1 MLDTIREQFL
11 LAIIKGEHNN
21 NKSEQSH
28 LYTSQNADKVSIEVL
43 SGDASITIIGNVK
56 TMKNLITKFMDKDII
71 ILLAVVILVA
81 AVIIIINIPKNK
93 AKKIL

>member
-1 MLDTIREQFL
+1 
-11 LAIIKGEHNN
+11 
-21 NKSEQSH
+21 
-28 LYTSQNADKVSIEVL
+28 
-43 SGDASITIIGNVK
+43 
-56 TMKNLITKFMDKDII
+56 MKNLITKFMDKDII

>member
-1 MLDTIREQFL
+1 MCASI
-11 LAIIKGEHNN
+11 IIKEN
-21 NKSEQSH
+21 
-28 LYTSQNADKVSIEVL
+28 I
-43 SGDASITIIGNVK
+43 ITV
-56 TMKNLITKFMDKDII
+56 KNLISKSFMDKDII